1 MQSNESPISPPGPV
15 FRAAQY
21 VRMSTEHQQYST
33 ENQAD
38 KIREY
43 AARRNIEIVRTYADE
58 GKSGL
63 RIDGRQ
69 ALQQLIG
76 DVQAGK
82 ADFQIIL
89 VYDVSRWGRFQD
101 ADESAYYEYI
111 CRRAGIQVAYCAEQ
125 FENDGSPVSTIVK
138 GVKRAMAGEYSRE
151 LSAKV
156 FAGQCRLIEL
166 GFRQGGPA
174 GYGLRRV
181 LIDQSGAV
189 KGQLSRGEH
198 KSLQTD
204 RVILQPG
211 PDEEVAVVN
220 QIYRWFVEDGLFES
234 EIADR
239 LNTRGIRTDLGR
251 DWTRATVREV
261 LSNEKYI
268 GNNVYNR
275 RSFKLKKVR
284 VVNRPEMWIKKE
296 GAFEGIVPPELFY
309 TAQGIL
315 RERAHRFSNEE
326 LIEKLRRLFQQHG
339 YLSGLII
346 DESEG
351 MPSAAA
357 YAHRFGSLIR
367 AYQTVGFTPDRDYQY
382 LEVNQFLRRLHP
394 EIVGQTERMIAD
406 VGGAVARSGR
416 DELVFLERMSD
427 LRRLASGESFPPQ
440 FVETR
445 LRFSPFIKDIM
456 TVGDATREFVVA
468 LINID
473 MNVVS
478 RWAEE
483 KNLSFSTF
491 TDLSQK
497 PEVADLLRTEIQRV
511 NSFLPAHARVRRFA
525 NFPKELDPDEGE
537 LTRTRKLRREFLEQR
552 YAAVIDGLYA
562 GADAVDIKIPVTY
575 QDGRQGSLAAQVAIH
590 DSETPAQRHGKA
602 VVQRRVA

>member
-1 MQSNESPISPPGPV
+1 MQEIEPPQHPPGSGPV
-15 FRAAQY
+15 LRAAQY

-33 ENQAD
+33 ENQGD

-43 AARRNIEIVRTYADE
+43 ADRRNIEIVRTYADE

-63 RIDGRQ
+63 NIGGRL
-69 ALQQLIG
+69 ALQQLIK
-76 DVQAGK
+76 DVESGAV
-82 ADFQIIL
+82 DFKLVL

-111 CRRAGIQVAYCAEQ
+111 CRRAGIHVTYVAEQ

-181 LIDQSGAV
+181 LIDQSGSV
-189 KGQLSRGEH
+189 KSELSRGEH

-211 PDEEVAVVN
+211 PDAEVAVVN
-220 QIYRWFVEDGLFES
+220 MIYRWFVDDNLTES
-234 EIADR
+234 EIAER
-239 LNTRGIRTDLGR
+239 LNTQGIRTDLGR

-275 RSFKLKKVR
+275 RSFKLKKHR
-284 VVNRPEMWIKKE
+284 VINSPDMWIKKE
-296 GAFEGIVPPELFY
+296 GAFEGIVPPDLFY

-315 RERAHRFSNEE
+315 RARAHRYTDDE
-326 LIEKLRRLFQQHG
+326 LIENLRSLYQRHG

-346 DESEG
+346 DETEG

-394 EIVGQTERMIAD
+394 EIVGQTERMIAE
-406 VGGAVARSGR
+406 VGGVVER
-416 DELVFLERMSD
+416 DPATD
-427 LRRLASGESFPPQ
+427 LL
-440 FVETR
+440 
-445 LRFSPFIKDIM
+445 
-456 TVGDATREFVVA
+456 TVNREFT
-468 LINID
+468 
-473 MNVVS
+473 VS
-478 RWAEE
+478 LVLARCQQLDNGRRRW
-483 KNLSFSTF
+483 K
-491 TDLSQK
+491 
-497 PEVADLLRTEIQRV
+497 
-511 NSFLPAHARVRRFA
+511 VRF
-525 NFPKELDPDEGE
+525 D
-537 LTRTRKLRREFLEQR
+537 T
-552 YAAVIDGLYA
+552 
-562 GADAVDIKIPVTY
+562 
-575 QDGRQGSLAAQVAIH
+575 SLAPDITVAVRLDDGNQAALDYYLLPRLDFGQPRIH
-590 DSETPAQRHGKA
+590 LADHNGIEFECYHFDSLDYLYGMA
-602 VVQRRVA
+602 RRIRIRRAA

>member
-1 MQSNESPISPPGPV
+1 MYLDEQSSGVPDRPKAPAI
-15 FRAAQY
+15 FRAVEY

-38 KIREY
+38 KIRDY
-43 AARRNIEIVRTYADE
+43 AQRRGIEIVRTYADS

-63 RIDGRQ
+63 SIDGRQ
-69 ALQQLIG
+69 ALQQLIK
-76 DVQAGK
+76 DVETGN

-111 CRRAGIQVAYCAEQ
+111 CRRAGIQVTYCAEQ

-181 LIDQSGAV
+181 LVDQTGVFKSE
-189 KGQLSRGEH
+189 LTRGEH

-211 PDEEVAVVN
+211 PDSEVSVVN
-220 QIYRWFVEDGLFES
+220 QVYRWFVDDNLVES
-234 EIADR
+234 EIAER
-239 LNTRGIRTDLGR
+239 LNGRGIMTDLGR
-251 DWTRATVREV
+251 AWTRATVREV

-275 RSFKLKKVR
+275 RSFKLKKHR
-284 VVNRPEMWIKKE
+284 VVNSPDMWIKKE
-296 GAFEGIVPPELFY
+296 GAFDGIVPAELFF

-315 RERAHRFSNEE
+315 RARAHRYSNEE
-326 LIEKLRRLFQQHG
+326 LVEKLRNLYQRHG

-346 DESEG
+346 NEAEG

-367 AYQTVGFTPDRDYQY
+367 AYHAVGFTPDRDYQY
-382 LEVNQFLRRLHP
+382 LEANKFLRRLHP
-394 EIVGQTERMIAD
+394 QIVTETERMISD
-406 VGGAVARSGR
+406 VGGVVERDPATDLLNVNREFTVSLVLARCQSFENGRRRWKVRFDATLAPDITVAVRLDSENQTALDYYLLPRLDFGQPRIHLADHNGIEFECYHFDSLDYLYGMARRSR
-416 DELVFLERMSD
+416 
-427 LRRLASGESFPPQ
+427 LRRSA
-440 FVETR
+440 
-445 LRFSPFIKDIM
+445 
-456 TVGDATREFVVA
+456 
-468 LINID
+468 
-473 MNVVS
+473 
-478 RWAEE
+478 
-483 KNLSFSTF
+483 
-491 TDLSQK
+491 
-497 PEVADLLRTEIQRV
+497 
-511 NSFLPAHARVRRFA
+511 
-525 NFPKELDPDEGE
+525 
-537 LTRTRKLRREFLEQR
+537 
-552 YAAVIDGLYA
+552 
-562 GADAVDIKIPVTY
+562 
-575 QDGRQGSLAAQVAIH
+575 
-590 DSETPAQRHGKA
+590 
-602 VVQRRVA
+602 

>member
-1 MQSNESPISPPGPV
+1 V
-15 FRAAQY
+15 LRAAQY

-33 ENQAD
+33 ENQGD
-38 KIREY
+38 KILEY

-69 ALQQLIG
+69 ALQKLID
-76 DVQAGK
+76 DVQSGK

-181 LIDQSGAV
+181 LIDQSGSV

-204 RVILQPG
+204 RVILMPG
-211 PDEEVAVVN
+211 PDEEVATVN
-220 QIYRWFVEDGLFES
+220 QIYRWFVDEGLLEF
-234 EIADR
+234 EIAEQ
-239 LNTRGIRTDLGR
+239 LNTKGTRTDLGR

-275 RSFKLKKVR
+275 RSFKLKKHR
-284 VVNRPEMWIKKE
+284 VVNNPEMWIKKE
-296 GAFEGIVPPELFY
+296 GAFEGIVSPDLFY

-315 RERAHRFSNEE
+315 HERAHRFSNEE
-326 LIEKLRRLFQQHG
+326 LIERLRRLFQQHG
-339 YLSGLII
+339 YLSGVII
-346 DESEG
+346 DEAEG

-394 EIVGQTERMIAD
+394 EIVGQTERMIAE
-406 VGGAVARSGR
+406 VGGAVVR
-416 DELVFLERMSD
+416 DP
-427 LRRLASGESFPPQ
+427 A
-440 FVETR
+440 
-445 LRFSPFIKDIM
+445 
-456 TVGDATREFVVA
+456 
-468 LINID
+468 
-473 MNVVS
+473 
-478 RWAEE
+478 
-483 KNLSFSTF
+483 
-491 TDLSQK
+491 TDL
-497 PEVADLLRTEIQRV
+497 LTV
-511 NSFLPAHARVRRFA
+511 NR
-525 NFPKELDPDEGE
+525 E
-537 LTRTRKLRREFLEQR
+537 LTVSLVLSRCQLLDNGRRRWKVRF
-552 YAAVIDGLYA
+552 D
-562 GADAVDIKIPVTY
+562 T
-575 QDGRQGSLAAQVAIH
+575 SLAPDITVAVRLDETNQAALDYYLLPRLDFGNSGIH
-590 DSETPAQRHGKA
+590 LADHNGIEFESYRFDSLDYLYGMAERSRI
-602 VVQRRVA
+602 RRAA

>member
-1 MQSNESPISPPGPV
+1 MQEIEPPPHPPGSGPV

-33 ENQAD
+33 ENQGD

-43 AARRNIEIVRTYADE
+43 AARRSIEIVRTYADE

-69 ALQQLIG
+69 ALQQLIA
-76 DVQAGK
+76 DVQAGTT
-82 ADFQIIL
+82 DFQIIL

-125 FENDGSPVSTIVK
+125 FENGGSPVSTIVK

-181 LIDQSGAV
+181 LIDQSGSV

-211 PDEEVAVVN
+211 PDSEVAVVN

-239 LNTRGIRTDLGR
+239 LNTKGIVTDLGR
-251 DWTRATVREV
+251 AWTRATVREV

-275 RSFKLKKVR
+275 RSFKLKKTR
-284 VVNRPEMWIKKE
+284 VVNNPEMWIKKE

-346 DESEG
+346 DEAEG

-394 EIVGQTERMIAD
+394 EIVGQTERMIAE
-406 VGGAVARSGR
+406 VGGAVVR
-416 DELVFLERMSD
+416 DPATD
-427 LRRLASGESFPPQ
+427 LL
-440 FVETR
+440 
-445 LRFSPFIKDIM
+445 
-456 TVGDATREFVVA
+456 TVNREFTVSLVLSRCQLLDDARRRWKVRFDTSLTPDITVA
-468 LINID
+468 VRLDETNQAALDYYLLPRLDFGKSGIHLADHNGLEFESYRFD
-473 MNVVS
+473 SLDYLYSMAERS
-478 RWAEE
+478 R
-483 KNLSFSTF
+483 L
-491 TDLSQK
+491 
-497 PEVADLLRTEIQRV
+497 
-511 NSFLPAHARVRRFA
+511 
-525 NFPKELDPDEGE
+525 
-537 LTRTRKLRREFLEQR
+537 
-552 YAAVIDGLYA
+552 
-562 GADAVDIKIPVTY
+562 
-575 QDGRQGSLAAQVAIH
+575 
-590 DSETPAQRHGKA
+590 
-602 VVQRRVA
+602 RRVA